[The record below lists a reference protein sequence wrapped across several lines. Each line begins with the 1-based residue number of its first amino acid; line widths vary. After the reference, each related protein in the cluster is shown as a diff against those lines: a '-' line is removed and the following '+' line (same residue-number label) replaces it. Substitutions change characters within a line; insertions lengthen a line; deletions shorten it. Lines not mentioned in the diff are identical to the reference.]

1 MPSVKEFP
9 GGIRCID
16 EVIFMRKKWLIP
28 LILLAAVIVLTLIG
42 LDQRMIVRRYTVE
55 SDKITKPVRLA
66 VVADYHGC
74 DYGDALVPAVEA
86 LQPDAV
92 LLPGDIFDDGMP
104 WGPSEALVRGLA
116 DKWPCYY
123 VTGNHEYWSGRVPE
137 ICRIV
142 EEAGAIVLDQNCSE
156 LTINGQNLNLCG
168 VPDPYAYVSTEAA
181 LSRAA
186 ADIEQE
192 GYTVLLAH
200 RPELIEK
207 YAATASFDLVVAG
220 HAHGGQVRIPFLING
235 LCAPNQG
242 WFPKY
247 AGGRYALDG
256 TTLIVSR
263 GLSTQRQMGVPRIFN
278 RPELVLIEISPNG
291 G

>member
-104 WGPSEALVRGLA
+104 WEPSEALVRGLA
-116 DKWPCYY
+116 ERYPCYY
-123 VTGNHEYWSGRVPE
+123 VTGNHEYWSGSISE
-137 ICRIV
+137 ICRTV
-142 EEAGAIVLDQNCSE
+142 EEAGATVLDQNCSE
-156 LTINGQNLNLCG
+156 LTVNGQNLNICG
-168 VPDPYAYVSTEAA
+168 IPDPYANVNTWDA
-181 LSRAA
+181 LTSATG
-186 ADIEQE
+186 DLHQE
-192 GYTVLLAH
+192 GFTILLAH
-200 RPELIEK
+200 RPELIEQ
-207 YAATASFDLVVAG
+207 YAAKGTFDLVVSG
-220 HAHGGQVRIPFLING
+220 HAHGGQVRIPFLVNG
-235 LCAPNQG
+235 LYAPNQS
-242 WFPKY
+242 WFPEY
-247 AGGRYALDG
+247 AGGLYEVDG
-256 TTLIVSR
+256 TTMIVSR
-263 GLSTQRQMGVPRIFN
+263 GLARESTGLPRVFN
-278 RPELVLIEISPNG
+278 RPEIVLVELK
-291 G
+291 